1 MNENYYKTFVVEN
14 FIFENY
20 AKKSLKY
27 SLPEIVNKNIWGIRE
42 FFSQDLNRHSDYYLR
57 AVA

>member
-1 MNENYYKTFVVEN
+1 VEN

-27 SLPEIVNKNIWGIRE
+27 SLPEIVNKNTWGIRE
-42 FFSQDLNRHSDYYLR
+42 FFSQDLNRYSDYYLR
-57 AVA
+57 AVP